1 MTTLVALA
9 ILWPLASAV
18 VVSAVGSRF
27 ARALSA
33 PCIAVMLLLAVAV
46 SWSVARH
53 GALHLHAGGW
63 APPLGI
69 SLHADGV
76 SALLLLTIA
85 VIAAILGATRAV
97 ITTGTQDARWFAL
110 WFFVWAALNALV
122 LSNDIFNLYVTLE
135 LATLGAVGMI
145 AIGGARDGF
154 RVALRYMLFAL
165 PGSLIYLLGVALF
178 YASYDTLDLGLLAS
192 RMEATPATWAA
203 LLLMF
208 AGLAL
213 KAALFPLH
221 AWLPPVYAAAPPIVA
236 AMLAAIVGKAPFLI
250 LLKMW
255 DAGMPP
261 ELGDRASWIFGA
273 LAAGAIVWGSSLALW
288 HGRLRLVLAY
298 SSVAHTGYMFL
309 AFAIDTPGASYGAVY
324 VAVSHALA
332 IASLFLVVGALE
344 PRTGSDAL
352 DAVRGLSARMPLTFY
367 ALALS
372 AVSIMGMPPSG
383 GFIGKW
389 LLLRAAVESELWW
402 IVAVL
407 IAGSLLA
414 AGYMFKVLCL
424 AFVPGPEQPPASA
437 TSQRMQLAALV
448 LAAAAIIVGT
458 VPSQGIALLAGR

>member
-1 MTTLVALA
+1 
-9 ILWPLASAV
+9 
-18 VVSAVGSRF
+18 
-27 ARALSA
+27 
-33 PCIAVMLLLAVAV
+33 MLLLAVAV

-145 AIGGARDGF
+145 AIVGARDGF

-213 KAALFPLH
+213 KAALFPCTRGFRRSTPQLPRSSPRC
-221 AWLPPVYAAAPPIVA
+221 WLPSSEGTVPISED
-236 AMLAAIVGKAPFLI
+236 VGR
-250 LLKMW
+250 
-255 DAGMPP
+255 GN
-261 ELGDRASWIFGA
+261 
-273 LAAGAIVWGSSLALW
+273 AAGTRRPCFVHIRRARGGG
-288 HGRLRLVLAY
+288 HRLGLVARAVARPASAGARY
-298 SSVAHTGYMFL
+298 SSVAHTGYMSSPSPSICRLLPPPARRRQARACDCL
-309 AFAIDTPGASYGAVY
+309 AVPRGRRARAQDGKRCTRCGEGTLCA
-324 VAVSHALA
+324 HAA
-332 IASLFLVVGALE
+332 
-344 PRTGSDAL
+344 D
-352 DAVRGLSARMPLTFY
+352 
-367 ALALS
+367 
-372 AVSIMGMPPSG
+372 
-383 GFIGKW
+383 
-389 LLLRAAVESELWW
+389 LLR
-402 IVAVL
+402 
-407 IAGSLLA
+407 
-414 AGYMFKVLCL
+414 
-424 AFVPGPEQPPASA
+424 PGPQCGQHHGDAP
-437 TSQRMQLAALV
+437 
-448 LAAAAIIVGT
+448 
-458 VPSQGIALLAGR
+458 